1 MSEIPQNKKS
11 PANHLLDTI
20 QELEELC
27 ADIKK
32 NISLIALGD
41 TLTSTQLKLFAEY
54 RQLLKLRF
62 DVLKRLAPLIEEA
75 HFHRT
80 VLSVLEVVS
89 KETHDIVISALWKL
103 DAEWNGEDDHDES
116 SGGND
121 DEPPDDADKNE

>member
-27 ADIKK
+27 ANIKG
-32 NISLIALGD
+32 NIPISMPD
-41 TLTSTQLKLFAEY
+41 ENLTSTQLKLFAEY

-80 VLSVLEVVS
+80 VLSVLEKVD
-89 KETHDIVISALWKL
+89 KETHDEVISALWKL
-103 DAEWNGEDDHDES
+103 DAEWNGEDDDDEMS
-116 SGGND
+116 DGND
-121 DEPPDDADKNE
+121 DEPPDNDDQNE